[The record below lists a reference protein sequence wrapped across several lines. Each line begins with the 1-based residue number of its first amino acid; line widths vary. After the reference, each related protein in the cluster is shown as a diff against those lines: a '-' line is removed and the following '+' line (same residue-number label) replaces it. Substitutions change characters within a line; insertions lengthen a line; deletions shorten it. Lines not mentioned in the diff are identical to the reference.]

1 MAEVQKDKGVVV
13 VAIGGG
19 TANVHDLEPMASEPK
34 VNHWT
39 NLESFESLTKLS

>member
-19 TANVHDLEPMASEPK
+19 AANVHDLEPMLSASQAA
-34 VNHWT
+34 T
-39 NLESFESLTKLS
+39 NLLLSL